1 MFLLKF
7 DSGYVS
13 HATFPLVRLKDDSL
27 PTLRIGMDNRNLF
40 KQAQSSKTTKKKY
53 NA

>member
-7 DSGYVS
+7 DSRYVL

-40 KQAQSSKTTKKKY
+40 KQAQSSKQQQQI
-53 NA
+53 